1 MNIKL
6 QRNQNLQKEVKYRNI
21 GGIFSL
27 AQTLMKT
34 KKGVFPLLFFQ
45 AWVTY
50 LIISFC
56 LLM

>member
-6 QRNQNLQKEVKYRNI
+6 QRNQNLQKEVIYWNI
-21 GGIFSL
+21 EGIFSQE
-27 AQTLMKT
+27 QTGKET

-45 AWVTY
+45 AWLTY

-56 LLM
+56 LLD